1 MEKMDGK
8 TMDIVAENVGKLKK
22 MFPEAFTEDG
32 SYGTTKDTKI
42 DFEVLKELLGEYVN
56 DKDERYSFT
65 WNGKS
70 KARMIAQMPSTGTL
84 RPCKE
89 ESVDWDS
96 TQNIFIEGDNLE
108 VLKLLQKSYHKKVKM
123 IYIDPPYNTGNDF
136 VYKDNF
142 KDNIKNYK
150 EITGQVD
157 GEGRNLSNNPET
169 SGRYHTDWL
178 NMMYPRLKLARNL
191 LKDDGVIFISID
203 DTEVSNLRKISDEI
217 FGEENFIAHFIHKN
231 NSSKNQA
238 KLVSVSTEYFYCYTK
253 SKECFKEV
261 EWRLRKK
268 GAEDIARLYDKLK
281 IEGATLDVIESEIK
295 EMYKRPKYAHLSRWN
310 KVDNIGVFVD
320 ADLSREGG
328 PKDFTII
335 NPETGEKCL
344 IPNRGWGKSKE
355 ELENLQKNNLIWYG
369 SPDTPPRVKEYINP
383 DDVSVPDNFWYFDNS
398 VDTRW
403 VKNEFGSLVFQNP
416 KPLEMI
422 KSIIEMVGP
431 NENELIVDFFAG
443 SSTTAHALFELVISD
458 KIKRRF
464 LLVQLP
470 EKLDD
475 TEKMKKDN
483 KDAIQFLQQNN
494 LPVNLA
500 EISKERIRRAAA
512 KIKEENPDYDGDLGF
527 KVFKLDSTNIKPW
540 EVDFDMTER
549 TLEDFISNIKTDRR
563 EEDVLYEILLKYG
576 LDLTLPIDEWIMD
589 NGKLIMKE
597 KSNSQLSTVNSQLS
611 TVNSQLSTVNSQ
623 LSTVNSQLSTV
634 NSQLVYSIGRGALI
648 ICLSDDISLEVVQ
661 GIAKLKDKLNPEIMR
676 VVFKDS
682 GFKDDVVKTNA
693 VQILKQAGIVD
704 VRSL

>member
-1 MEKMDGK
+1 
-8 TMDIVAENVGKLKK
+8 MDIVAENVGKLKE

-203 DTEVSNLRKISDEI
+203 DNEVSNLRTICDEI
-217 FGEENFIAHFIHKN
+217 FGEENFVDQMIWK
-231 NSSKNQA
+231 KRYGGGA
-238 KLVSVSTEYFYCYTK
+238 KEKYLVTLHEYVLIYCKTIESFNEIFTPLTK
-253 SKECFKEV
+253 ESIE
-261 EWRLRKK
+261 R
-268 GAEDIARLYDKLK
+268 YYKLK
-281 IEGATLDVIESEIK
+281 DSNYKKRGPYRTHPLEAGKAVDERPNLIFDIK
-295 EMYKRPKYAHLSRWN
+295 APDGTIIKPKRQWYWN
-310 KVDNIGVFVD
+310 KERVEKAISNNEIEFIKNAQGEWSVHSKQYLKNEDGSIRQGKAFSIIDDVYSQHGTNEIIELFGNAKIFSYPKPSKLLSKLLQIGFEND
-320 ADLSREGG
+320 
-328 PKDFTII
+328 
-335 NPETGEKCL
+335 
-344 IPNRGWGKSKE
+344 E
-355 ELENLQKNNLIWYG
+355 ELVL
-369 SPDTPPRVKEYINP
+369 
-383 DDVSVPDNFWYFDNS
+383 
-398 VDTRW
+398 
-403 VKNEFGSLVFQNP
+403 
-416 KPLEMI
+416 
-422 KSIIEMVGP
+422 
-431 NENELIVDFFAG
+431 DFFSG
-443 SSTTAHALFELVISD
+443 SSSTAHAIFRLNAED
-458 KIKRRF
+458 TGRRKF
-464 LLVQLP
+464 IAVQLP
-470 EKLDD
+470 EATD
-475 TEKMKKDN
+475 EKSEAFKAGYKT
-483 KDAIQFLQQNN
+483 I
-494 LPVNLA
+494 A

-512 KIKEENPDYDGDLGF
+512 KIKTENPEYDGDLGF

-549 TLEDFISNIKTDRR
+549 TLEDFISNIKTERR